1 MSYQKTTGTLSQ
13 GAHPGSYNGQDA
25 YNEMLVTEN
34 DFYNSKTGFSHE
46 GAVGCGIRFDGNG
59 LQRSTYDF
67 NGGQRDGCCGTQIN
81 AFGM

>member
-67 NGGQRDGCCGTQIN
+67 NGGAARWMLRYAD
-81 AFGM
+81 